1 VVTVRRE
8 ASVRRPTD
16 HRTPGLARPGRETL
30 YNAANAVT
38 LVRTVAAVVVALVA
52 AERGSLTLLLVSL
65 AIYWVGDIADGTVA
79 RMTDHETRIGAVL
92 DILSDRFSAAAFYVG
107 LAWLEPGLWPAVGIY
122 LAEFMVVDAF
132 ISLAFLAWPL
142 VSPNYFYLV
151 DRRLWLWN
159 WSKPGKAVNSAAFA
173 VLLVV
178 TEHVWV
184 GVLVASA
191 LLALKVA
198 SLVRLARL
206 GLPVPAAE

>member
-1 VVTVRRE
+1 MRRSTHVRQ
-8 ASVRRPTD
+8 PTA
-16 HRTPGLARPGRETL
+16 HPSPGLASPERETL
-30 YNAANAVT
+30 YTAANGVT
-38 LVRTVAAVVVALVA
+38 LVRTVAAVVVALLA

-79 RMTDHETRIGAVL
+79 RLADQETRIGAVL

-107 LAWLEPGLWPAVGIY
+107 LAWLEPDLWPAIGIY
-122 LAEFMVVDAF
+122 LGEFMVIDAF
-132 ISLAFLAWPL
+132 LSLAFLAWPVL
-142 VSPNYFYLV
+142 SPNYFYLV
-151 DRRLWLWN
+151 DRTLWLWN

-178 TEHVWV
+178 TGSVWL
-184 GVLVASA
+184 GVVIASA

-198 SLVRLARL
+198 SLVRLTRI